1 MLKQTSR
8 GHFYKPSA
16 LLGLPTLGRLRE
28 PDSPTGDSNDGRCSA
43 RTACKRPGQ
52 CPRDSLHRT
61 FNLAVGPGPLATLTF
76 THVRNKTG
84 PLIDQSQIDP
94 ESVVRARIVTTL
106 ENLAALRDLLNTMIQ
121 DPATPAANA
130 GGSSKLN

>member
-1 MLKQTSR
+1 MADSQQEPPASD
-8 GHFYKPSA
+8 PDNV
-16 LLGLPTLGRLRE
+16 PETLCIGR
-28 PDSPTGDSNDGRCSA
+28 
-43 RTACKRPGQ
+43 
-52 CPRDSLHRT
+52 

-130 GGSSKLN
+130 GGSSKSRSRKLGFRNNELTWSSV